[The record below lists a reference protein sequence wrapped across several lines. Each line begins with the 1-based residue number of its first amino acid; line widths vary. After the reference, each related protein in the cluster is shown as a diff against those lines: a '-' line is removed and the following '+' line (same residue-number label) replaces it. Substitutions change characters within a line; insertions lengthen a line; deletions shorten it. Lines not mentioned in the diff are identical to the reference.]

1 MRKKLLFFLV
11 IFLALPSCFF
21 SSFAGESLQLKEG
34 KFLLKQN
41 GELVFGNDSFLLTD
55 SSWRTLENPF
65 KESGW
70 KKEPLN
76 EGYRN
81 QIENSALSLSREVR
95 KTDSGRWSIQYE
107 YRVPATSDLRFLLI
121 YLDLPAGV
129 LTGPPSVRD
138 ERGSE
143 KLVTAPLPFSSMD
156 ISLHGSDWNIVDER
170 NAQWPRFRLQCR
182 VRIPARRMQHG
193 KISLSV
199 SFLPRLHKAFQMIP
213 LQDAANRTLQDDDT
227 HSGWLGQGPEND
239 LSNLPKGI
247 LYSAAI
253 PFQIGTKAVILK
265 SRNTPAMPL
274 SSGMIPIGG
283 GRFDA
288 LYLLQTTAWNHSGEI
303 AKYILHYKDG
313 SKVLVPV
320 VYGRNVL
327 DWWMAKPPVEA
338 SIGWKGRNSS
348 SEIALARWRI
358 PVDPKRELAGL
369 ELVSLDTSCP
379 PVLIAA
385 TALNSALMTGQEKA
399 ALAKSENAK
408 MGELLDVSKWFAC
421 PISWRKTIQGGSAL
435 DLSFLNH
442 KPAGKF
448 GFLRRNGENFEFEKN
463 PGKAVRFWGTNVAIY
478 GCFPEKNLAPEIA
491 SNFASQGVN
500 LVRLHFP
507 ANRNELLFNSR
518 GEFNAEM
525 LDRFEFFCA
534 ELYKQGIYVYMD
546 LNDKLFYDVYLK
558 KAWHWPQPPPFSAL
572 FDPEVAEAVR
582 EYARRLFT
590 RINPYT
596 GRSIVNEPGIALF
609 QIINEK
615 TMLKSG
621 EIRMLSERHRK
632 KLDARWRSFLKA
644 RKLPESSCPLELN
657 DSAQG
662 RRFAFEI
669 YRAHLTEMH
678 AFLRTLGV
686 RVPICGSSKPF
697 GAGDAVASS
706 GMDFQSSHSYYDDPR
721 GTISP
726 SAKNPTNWW
735 NRSPLAEPLW
745 GSAGMMSNLGQVALK
760 GSPMV
765 LGEWNYCYPNFYRAE
780 GIPLLVSLAS
790 YQSVDALVFFGASA
804 TGFLGK
810 WDRFLKNP
818 AIYIHS
824 QQTDPATWGQ
834 SQMAALLFRRGD
846 VRPAERKLVAS
857 VPEKV
862 LVENGVNLMERI
874 PFLPAL
880 GEYRITTGEC
890 NWLGELVLK
899 SASGEKVYHK
909 ILNRL
914 KDRRSNSRRIVSD
927 TGEIRRYSS
936 PMILLIDTPRVQV
949 ISGEV
954 ADLRKTGDSTT
965 DLSVNT
971 AMKHVTISMISLDGS
986 VLRDSRR
993 ILMTAVANA
1002 ANRSVQADF
1011 VKGEIYDLG
1020 KAPVVAEPLSMK
1032 IEFICS
1038 RRMKIYQLHSGTGER
1053 QMELPAEYQNGKL
1066 RFQLTPANH
1075 SIYYE
1080 LADPIPQP

>member
-11 IFLALPSCFF
+11 IFLALPSCFL

-421 PISWRKTIQGGSAL
+421 LISWRKTIQGGSAL
-435 DLSFLNH
+435 DLSFS
-442 KPAGKF
+442 
-448 GFLRRNGENFEFEKN
+448 E
-463 PGKAVRFWGTNVAIY
+463 
-478 GCFPEKNLAPEIA
+478 
-491 SNFASQGVN
+491 SQTCWKVW
-500 LVRLHFP
+500 
-507 ANRNELLFNSR
+507 
-518 GEFNAEM
+518 
-525 LDRFEFFCA
+525 
-534 ELYKQGIYVYMD
+534 I
-546 LNDKLFYDVYLK
+546 
-558 KAWHWPQPPPFSAL
+558 
-572 FDPEVAEAVR
+572 
-582 EYARRLFT
+582 
-590 RINPYT
+590 
-596 GRSIVNEPGIALF
+596 
-609 QIINEK
+609 
-615 TMLKSG
+615 
-621 EIRMLSERHRK
+621 
-632 KLDARWRSFLKA
+632 
-644 RKLPESSCPLELN
+644 
-657 DSAQG
+657 
-662 RRFAFEI
+662 
-669 YRAHLTEMH
+669 
-678 AFLRTLGV
+678 
-686 RVPICGSSKPF
+686 
-697 GAGDAVASS
+697 
-706 GMDFQSSHSYYDDPR
+706 
-721 GTISP
+721 P
-726 SAKNPTNWW
+726 SA
-735 NRSPLAEPLW
+735 
-745 GSAGMMSNLGQVALK
+745 
-760 GSPMV
+760 
-765 LGEWNYCYPNFYRAE
+765 
-780 GIPLLVSLAS
+780 
-790 YQSVDALVFFGASA
+790 
-804 TGFLGK
+804 
-810 WDRFLKNP
+810 
-818 AIYIHS
+818 
-824 QQTDPATWGQ
+824 
-834 SQMAALLFRRGD
+834 
-846 VRPAERKLVAS
+846 
-857 VPEKV
+857 
-862 LVENGVNLMERI
+862 
-874 PFLPAL
+874 
-880 GEYRITTGEC
+880 
-890 NWLGELVLK
+890 
-899 SASGEKVYHK
+899 
-909 ILNRL
+909 
-914 KDRRSNSRRIVSD
+914 
-927 TGEIRRYSS
+927 
-936 PMILLIDTPRVQV
+936 
-949 ISGEV
+949 
-954 ADLRKTGDSTT
+954 
-965 DLSVNT
+965 
-971 AMKHVTISMISLDGS
+971 
-986 VLRDSRR
+986 
-993 ILMTAVANA
+993 
-1002 ANRSVQADF
+1002 
-1011 VKGEIYDLG
+1011 
-1020 KAPVVAEPLSMK
+1020 
-1032 IEFICS
+1032 
-1038 RRMKIYQLHSGTGER
+1038 
-1053 QMELPAEYQNGKL
+1053 
-1066 RFQLTPANH
+1066 
-1075 SIYYE
+1075 
-1080 LADPIPQP
+1080 